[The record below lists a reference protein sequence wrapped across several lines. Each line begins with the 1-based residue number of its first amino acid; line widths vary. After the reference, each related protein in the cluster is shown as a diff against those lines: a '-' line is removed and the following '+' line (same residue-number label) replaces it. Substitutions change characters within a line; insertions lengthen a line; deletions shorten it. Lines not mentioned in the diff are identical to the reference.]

1 MRFYDSLLGH
11 NKSEPHLQL
20 NNRGHRSKNI
30 EDIDLHNYLL
40 FAGDNVGLGF
50 NLPMEE
56 TYPYI
61 VSKELELDYYNL
73 SIFNGGID
81 ATKYNLIT
89 WFTQTKYQPKAL
101 IVSFEF
107 INAILTCDGIFE
119 NFNIANYEDERVKQI
134 SDVGDTSGL
143 FPTRQLLANK
153 ILERIIH
160 IPIIQIE
167 FSNRATL
174 FKGEKIHNLIHSGE
188 LSEHQT
194 IANLITTLYNN
205 KIKRLMP

>member
-1 MRFYDSLLGH
+1 MAFAPASTNHTLGQVL
-11 NKSEPHLQL
+11 SERGLKQL
-20 NNRGHRSKNI
+20 R
-30 EDIDLHNYLL
+30 L
-40 FAGDNVGLGF
+40 A
-50 NLPMEE
+50 E
-56 TYPYI
+56 TEKYAH
-61 VSKELELDYYNL
+61 VTFF
-73 SIFNGGID
+73 FNGGID

-174 FKGEKIHNLIHSGE
+174 FKGEKIHNLLHSGE